1 LLLSLLLVILRRRRR
16 RRRRTTMT
24 MAPVA
29 PSLDT
34 VGVQTPLHAITV
46 ARRRR
51 QLLVHAAVVADLRSP
66 V

>member
-16 RRRRTTMT
+16 RTTMMMLT

-29 PSLDT
+29 PST